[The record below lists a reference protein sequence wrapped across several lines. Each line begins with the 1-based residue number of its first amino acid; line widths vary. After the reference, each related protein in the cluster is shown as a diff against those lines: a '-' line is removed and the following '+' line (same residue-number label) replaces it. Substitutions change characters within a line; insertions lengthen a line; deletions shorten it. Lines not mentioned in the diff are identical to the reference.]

1 MGFFDECIDCKK
13 RYPACQDH
21 CEYGM
26 EGKKMLNERNEKI
39 RKAKEAEQEKNCY
52 IAKHYAKYKRK

>member
-1 MGFFDECIDCKK
+1 MGFFDKCYKCTE

-21 CEYGM
+21 CEH
-26 EGKKMLNERNEKI
+26 EVEAKRKLNERNEKI

-52 IAKHYAKYKRK
+52 IAKHYEKYKRK